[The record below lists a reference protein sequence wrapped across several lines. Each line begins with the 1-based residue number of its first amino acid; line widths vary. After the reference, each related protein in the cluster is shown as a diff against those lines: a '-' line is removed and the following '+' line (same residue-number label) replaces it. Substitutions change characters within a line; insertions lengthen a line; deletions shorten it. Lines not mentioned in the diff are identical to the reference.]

1 MVDDAQ
7 TRFLKLHM
15 AHQRAVYGFL
25 LAAVRNPVEA
35 DDLLQQVTLVLWKKF
50 GEFREDAPY
59 LPWAFGIAR
68 RELAMHFRS
77 KGRGER
83 RVPLEILDQV
93 APELE
98 AQDGRLEQERG
109 ALADCVRTLPD
120 PLRELLRLRY
130 DEGASLR
137 ELAGRLGQSLA
148 AINMKIVRIR
158 RALLD
163 CTRRRL
169 AGEA

>member
-15 AHQRAVYGFL
+15 AHQRSLYGFL

-35 DDLLQQVTLVLWKKF
+35 DDLLQQVTLILWKKF
-50 GEFREDAPY
+50 GSFREGSPY
-59 LPWAFGIAR
+59 LAWAFGVARFEIAS
-68 RELAMHFRS
+68 HFRRQ
-77 KGRGER
+77 GRGER
-83 RVPLEILDQV
+83 RLPLEILDQV

-98 AQDGRLEQERG
+98 AQEGRLEQERG
-109 ALADCVRTLPD
+109 ALAECVRVLPE

-137 ELAGRLGQSLA
+137 DLAGRLGQSLA
-148 AINMKIVRIR
+148 AVNMKIVRIR

>member
-15 AHQRAVYGFL
+15 AQQRPLYGFI
-25 LAAVRNPVEA
+25 LAAVRDPVEA
-35 DDLLQQVTLVLWKKF
+35 DDLLQQVTLILWKKF
-50 GEFREDAPY
+50 EEFREGSPY

-68 RELAMHFRS
+68 YEIASHFRRQ
-77 KGRGER
+77 GRGER
-83 RVPLEILDQV
+83 RVSMDILDQV

-98 AQDGRLEQERG
+98 AQEGRLERERG
-109 ALADCVRTLPD
+109 ALAECVRTLPE

-130 DEGASLR
+130 DEGTSLR
-137 ELAGRLGQSLA
+137 ELASRLGQSLA
-148 AINMKIVRIR
+148 AVNMKIVRVR

-163 CTRRRL
+163 AARPRL